1 MKNKYQQYRKRIF
14 AIILLLQVAFIF
26 SDEGE
31 LHYMEEPEIINAT
44 HFDVDGSPL
53 LEGIF
58 DSNECLMAKAEAKSI
73 LEKDYGVKVTPDEKQ
88 RFILGKCNP
97 VLFVN
102 GIFASRLAIS
112 VNCKTSSWTLE
123 CSVERLSAKMKTTKM
138 MNKFYSLLC

>member
-102 GIFASRLAIS
+102 
-112 VNCKTSSWTLE
+112 
-123 CSVERLSAKMKTTKM
+123 
-138 MNKFYSLLC
+138 